1 METII
6 EEKEIG
12 RFKLAFS
19 IFLSNKSAVAGFIIF
34 LAYVL
39 DAIIVQFTPWIFG
52 INDPNT
58 LQFDFVNTIPQ
69 PPSSQHILGTT
80 YGGVDL
86 FIAIIQAIR
95 IDLGYSALIVL
106 IGATIGLFIGIIAGY
121 FGGWFDEFLMRI
133 TDIFFGIPYLVLAL
147 AVGFAL
153 GRNITSMVIALVI
166 IWWPLYARYARS
178 LTLSI
183 KETTFVEAARAAG
196 VSPFGIMF
204 KHIMPNTLPPILVQ
218 MSLDLGVIMA
228 IFATLTFIGFL
239 PGGNLPELGYLTSLG
254 LNYIRVAPW
263 AVIFP
268 GMAITI
274 FALAVNLMGD
284 GLRDVIDPRRRS

>member
-1 METII
+1 
-6 EEKEIG
+6 
-12 RFKLAFS
+12 
-19 IFLSNKSAVAGFIIF
+19 
-34 LAYVL
+34 
-39 DAIIVQFTPWIFG
+39 
-52 INDPNT
+52 
-58 LQFDFVNTIPQ
+58 
-69 PPSSQHILGTT
+69 
-80 YGGVDL
+80 
-86 FIAIIQAIR
+86 
-95 IDLGYSALIVL
+95 
-106 IGATIGLFIGIIAGY
+106 
-121 FGGWFDEFLMRI
+121 
-133 TDIFFGIPYLVLAL
+133 
-147 AVGFAL
+147 
-153 GRNITSMVIALVI
+153 
-166 IWWPLYARYARS
+166 
-178 LTLSI
+178 
-183 KETTFVEAARAAG
+183 
-196 VSPFGIMF
+196 MF